1 MFVLYFTLNSKGST
15 MTVNTPKTN
24 AHSHTSNNSEAVT
37 TNEHNIN
44 VNNMKDITHNITTTT
59 SNDLIVASIVDE
71 DALPFVKEHMP
82 KTIALGTSNLVYRRN
97 PESCEVE
104 PRKFFYDGNVIFDI
118 RTDGLDES
126 GQPITYE
133 EAGDSPALP
142 KDLFEYEFEVG
153 INLAFAATVLFKQF
167 KNTDRRR
174 EFVRSAANYLLSAG
188 WTQNAIHFLI
198 IDFAKI
204 AGDNDADSYGMAI
217 QAVVDAIYKAGRSEL
232 VDCIGEGSVAAVEAS
247 LRDVDELREDLH
259 LDELK
264 SDFAP
269 SEGRSPSPFPPSEL
283 RATNPMLRVW
293 R

>member
-1 MFVLYFTLNSKGST
+1 V
-15 MTVNTPKTN
+15 
-24 AHSHTSNNSEAVT
+24 
-37 TNEHNIN
+37 
-44 VNNMKDITHNITTTT
+44 
-59 SNDLIVASIVDE
+59 
-71 DALPFVKEHMP
+71 
-82 KTIALGTSNLVYRRN
+82 LGTSNLVYRI
-97 PESCEVE
+97 EEVSDE
-104 PRKFFYDGNVIFDI
+104 VAPRKFFYDGNVVFDV

-142 KDLFEYEFEVG
+142 NVIEEFEFELR
-153 INLAFAATVLFKQF
+153 INLAFAATALFKQF
-167 KNTDRRR
+167 KNTDRGK
-174 EFVRSAANYLLSAG
+174 FVQSATKYLLSAG
-188 WTQNAIHFLI
+188 WTQAAIHSLFNL
-198 IDFAKI
+198 FTKI

-217 QAVVDAIYKAGRSEL
+217 QGVVDAIYKAGRSEL
-232 VDCIGEGSVAAVEAS
+232 VDCIGEGSVAAIEPS

-264 SDFAP
+264 FEFAP

>member
-1 MFVLYFTLNSKGST
+1 MIVK
-15 MTVNTPKTN
+15 TPKTDDR
-24 AHSHTSNNSEAVT
+24 SYTGNNSDAVN
-37 TNEHNIN
+37 TNKPNIE
-44 VNNMKDITHNITTTT
+44 VNNMNDNTHNITTTP
-59 SNDLIVASIVDE
+59 SNDLVVVSIVDKE
-71 DALPFVKEHMP
+71 ALPFVMEHMP
-82 KTIALGTSNLVYRRN
+82 KTIVLRTSNLVYRLD
-97 PESCEVE
+97 PESYEVQ
-104 PRKFFYDGNVIFDI
+104 PRKFYYDGNVVLDV

-142 KDLFEYEFEVG
+142 NVIEEFEFELG
-153 INLAFAATVLFKQF
+153 INLAFAATVLFKRW
-167 KNTDRRR
+167 KISDRR
-174 EFVRSAANYLLSAG
+174 EFVRGATKYLLSAG
-188 WTQNAIHFLI
+188 WTQAAIHFLFI
-198 IDFAKI
+198 HFAKI

-217 QAVVDAIYKAGRSEL
+217 QGVVDAIYKAGRSEL
-232 VDCIGEGSVAAVEAS
+232 VDCIGEETVAAIEAS

-264 SDFAP
+264 FDFAP

>member
-1 MFVLYFTLNSKGST
+1 
-15 MTVNTPKTN
+15 MTVKTTKTDYL
-24 AHSHTSNNSEAVT
+24 SYTSNNSDAVATNEPNIELNNMNDRTPNVT
-37 TNEHNIN
+37 T
-44 VNNMKDITHNITTTT
+44 TP
-59 SNDLIVASIVDE
+59 SNDLVVLHVVEEEAI
-71 DALPFVKEHMP
+71 PFVMEHMP
-82 KTIALGTSNLVYRRN
+82 ETIVLGTSNLVYRIEK
-97 PESCEVE
+97 ESGKVQ
-104 PRKFFYDGNVIFDI
+104 PRKFFHDGKVFFDV

-126 GQPITYE
+126 DQPITFD

-142 KDLFEYEFEVG
+142 KLIEEYEFEVG

-167 KNTDRRR
+167 KNTDRR
-174 EFVRSAANYLLSAG
+174 EFVRNATKYLLSAG
-188 WTQNAIHFLI
+188 WTQAAIHSLFSL
-198 IDFAKI
+198 FAKS

>member
-1 MFVLYFTLNSKGST
+1 
-15 MTVNTPKTN
+15 MTVYTPKTN
-24 AHSHTSNNSEAVT
+24 DHSHTGNNSEAVNTNKHNLDVTNRNDRT
-37 TNEHNIN
+37 TNIA
-44 VNNMKDITHNITTTT
+44 TTP
-59 SNDLIVASIVDE
+59 SDDLVVLRVVE
-71 DALPFVKEHMP
+71 EYALPFAKYYMP
-82 KTIALGTSNLVYRRN
+82 KPFALENYNLIYRIEK
-97 PESCEVE
+97 ESDKVQ
-104 PRKFFYDGNVIFDI
+104 PRKLSYDGKVVFEV
-118 RTDGLDES
+118 RTDGLYES
-126 GQPITYE
+126 GKPITFE

-142 KDLFEYEFEVG
+142 KELFEYEFEVG
-153 INLAFAATVLFKQF
+153 IDLAFAATVLFKQF
-167 KNTDRRR
+167 KNSDRGK
-174 EFVRSAANYLLSAG
+174 FVRSATEYLLSAG
-188 WTQNAIHFLI
+188 WTQAAIHSLFI
-198 IDFAKI
+198 QFAKI